1 MISERPIFVTKEGLV
16 ELEAELEH
24 LRTDKR
30 PKMVEQ
36 MQEAKGDGDWM
47 DQTEYMLIEEEL
59 AFIDGR
65 ITELQFMID
74 HAEIIAPGN
83 EDNIVNIGETAVIQ
97 TSDGEVEQYTI
108 VGVAEANPTLG
119 LISNE
124 SPLGKALLGRKVG
137 DVVAVH
143 APMGEIR
150 YQILSVSA
158 TSARV
163 HK

>member
-1 MISERPIFVTKEGLV
+1 MMSERPIFVTREGLAELKT
-16 ELEAELEH
+16 ELEY
-24 LRTDKR
+24 LRTEKR
-30 PKMVEQ
+30 PNVVEQ

-47 DQTEYMLIEEEL
+47 DQTEYMLVEAEV

-65 ITELQFMID
+65 IAELQYMID

-97 TSDGEVEQYTI
+97 SSDGEIEQYTI

-124 SPLGKALLGRKVG
+124 SPLGQALLGRKVG
-137 DVVAVH
+137 EMVAVH

-150 YQILSVSA
+150 YRIVSVTA
-158 TSARV
+158 APARAAR
-163 HK
+163 